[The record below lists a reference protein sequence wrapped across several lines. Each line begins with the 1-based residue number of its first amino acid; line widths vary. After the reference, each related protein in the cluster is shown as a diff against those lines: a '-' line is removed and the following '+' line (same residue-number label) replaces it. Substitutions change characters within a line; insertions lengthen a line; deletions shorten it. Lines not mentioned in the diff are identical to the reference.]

1 MLCALINNTTYR
13 CSSQVSLSA
22 TTQTVISSNSFQEHL
37 QCLPSN
43 VSFFLGNISI
53 PTQLHKLVSDIH
65 NSCFAIASDG
75 SVHAPNGSFSLVL
88 YCTQSQIHL
97 TGHNTLTG
105 GHLDVST
112 FQAEA
117 CRYLGALHALKVI
130 LTTFSP
136 QPHSPH
142 ITSDPHKDN
151 LRVVKCSQDTPFS
164 IQQCIQ
170 PDWDIMHKVY
180 KVRVTIIAIII
191 VLDVH
196 SRQDKTPSDPNSL
209 SLPAHLNIFVDSR
222 MHQAYI
228 DCPHFHQTPLLPST
242 QAVLV
247 LNGWNVTSKSITLAY
262 LVYYKPIMQDY
273 FLNKFD

>member
-1 MLCALINNTTYR
+1 
-13 CSSQVSLSA
+13 
-22 TTQTVISSNSFQEHL
+22 
-37 QCLPSN
+37 
-43 VSFFLGNISI
+43 
-53 PTQLHKLVSDIH
+53 
-65 NSCFAIASDG
+65 
-75 SVHAPNGSFSLVL
+75 
-88 YCTQSQIHL
+88 
-97 TGHNTLTG
+97 
-105 GHLDVST
+105 
-112 FQAEA
+112 
-117 CRYLGALHALKVI
+117 
-130 LTTFSP
+130 
-136 QPHSPH
+136 
-142 ITSDPHKDN
+142 
-151 LRVVKCSQDTPFS
+151 
-164 IQQCIQ
+164 
-170 PDWDIMHKVY
+170 MHKVY